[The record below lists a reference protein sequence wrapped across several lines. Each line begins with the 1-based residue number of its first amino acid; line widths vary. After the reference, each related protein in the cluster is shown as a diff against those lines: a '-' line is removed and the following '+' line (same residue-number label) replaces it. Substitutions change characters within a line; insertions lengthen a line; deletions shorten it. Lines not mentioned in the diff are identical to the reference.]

1 MERDEPAI
9 GPIEQFVVDDTDPL
23 LNSAA
28 TRRDLRNL
36 ANRIDSQFVL
46 LDARLGGQI
55 TELDARLGG
64 QITELDA
71 RLGGQIMQLDA
82 RLGGQ
87 ILQLGSDLRDKINTM
102 GFALAGLIIASNL
115 SMFAVFLSLR

>member
-46 LDARLGGQI
+46 
-55 TELDARLGG
+55 LDARLGG